1 MICGLAALA
10 YLVAAA
16 SLGVWLDNRAGVVA
30 SSCISGKPST
40 CVAAWSWLGLPI
52 VLALGAL
59 L

>member
-1 MICGLAALA
+1 MIAGLALLA
-10 YLVAAA
+10 YFAAAA
-16 SLGVWLDNRAGVVA
+16 SLGVRLDNRAGVVA

-52 VLALGAL
+52 VLALDAL

>member
-1 MICGLAALA
+1 MIAVLALLA

-16 SLGVWLDNRAGVVA
+16 ALATWLDKRAGVVA

-52 VLALGAL
+52 VLALGSL